1 MVDSP
6 ATSPV
11 AVVSLM
17 VSFVDSFDACVPT
30 VRCESPVDVEP
41 DVESDVGL
49 DSDVDEES
57 DEPDVESDFELDSD
71 FDEESDADDEDVEA
85 ESDGS
90 ASATPGVFVIAA
102 PTPSATASA
111 PTRPMYFAVPMM
123 ISSPVGGDADG
134 PSSSTDE
141 SLCVL
146 IDHWP
151 VCMARR
157 CLRFF

>member
-1 MVDSP
+1 MV
-6 ATSPV
+6 
-11 AVVSLM
+11 L
-17 VSFVDSFDACVPT
+17 FVDSFDVCVPT

-41 DVESDVGL
+41 DIEPDESDVESDESDVESDVEL

-71 FDEESDADDEDVEA
+71 FDEESDADDEDVEP

-90 ASATPGVFVIAA
+90 ASATPGVFATAA

-141 SLCVL
+141 SLCLL
-146 IDHWP
+146 IDHWLS
-151 VCMARR
+151 VWRGGV
-157 CLRFF
+157 FVSF

>member
-41 DVESDVGL
+41 DVEPVEPDV
-49 DSDVDEES
+49 DSD
-57 DEPDVESDFELDSD
+57 DEPDVVLDSD
-71 FDEESDADDEDVEA
+71 FDEESDADGEDVEPA
-85 ESDGS
+85 SDGS
-90 ASATPGVFVIAA
+90 ASATPGVFAIAA

-111 PTRPMYFAVPMM
+111 PTRPMYFAVP
-123 ISSPVGGDADG
+123 IVVPSPGESGAD
-134 PSSSTDE
+134 
-141 SLCVL
+141 SLGRAPMSRV
-146 IDHWP
+146 
-151 VCMARR
+151 VR
-157 CLRFF
+157 